1 MAQRRGCQ
9 AMSVPGA
16 APRFTS
22 LARSPNLSEAVAEAL
37 TDTILSTPLHAGDP
51 LPSERQ
57 LCEQFGVSRPVV
69 REAVRS
75 LAAKGL
81 ILVRVGRGLEVGK
94 VASGLVAE
102 SMTLYLRGSE
112 TVGYDKVSEVRSA
125 LEIEIAGVAA
135 ARTTP
140 VQIEEIRTIAA
151 ALGKAE
157 HAEQAAHA
165 DVEFHRAIAAATG
178 NELFLVMLDSI
189 GETLLDVRRRGF
201 RTDEAIRYAAGAH
214 DEILERV
221 AAADVSGARRAMRL
235 HLEESA
241 RRLLPR

>member
-1 MAQRRGCQ
+1 
-9 AMSVPGA
+9 MSMPNA
-16 APRFTS
+16 APRFSS
-22 LARSPNLSEAVAEAL
+22 LARSPSLSEAVADAL
-37 TDTILSTPLHAGDP
+37 TETILTTPLHAGDP

-75 LAAKGL
+75 LASKGL
-81 ILVRVGRGLEVGK
+81 IVVRVGRGLEVGK

-112 TVGYDKVSEVRSA
+112 SVGYDRVSEVRSA

-135 ARTTP
+135 SRATP
-140 VQIEEIRTIAA
+140 AQIAEIRAIAA
-151 ALGKAE
+151 VLGNTR

-189 GETLLDVRRRGF
+189 GETLLDVRRKGF

-221 AAADVSGARRAMRL
+221 SAGDVRGSRRAMRR

>member
-1 MAQRRGCQ
+1 
-9 AMSVPGA
+9 MSAPNA
-16 APRFTS
+16 APRFAS
-22 LARSPNLSEAVAEAL
+22 LARSPSLSEAVAEAL
-37 TDTILSTPLHAGDP
+37 TETILGTPLHAGDP

-57 LCEQFGVSRPVV
+57 LCAQFGVSRPVV

-75 LAAKGL
+75 LASKGL
-81 ILVRVGRGLEVGK
+81 IVVRVGRGLEVGK
-94 VASGLVAE
+94 VASGLVSE

-135 ARTTP
+135 GRATP
-140 VQIEEIRTIAA
+140 AQIDEIRAIAA
-151 ALGKAE
+151 LLGKTRNAE
-157 HAEQAAHA
+157 KAAHA

-189 GETLLDVRRRGF
+189 GETLLDVRRKGF
-201 RTDEAIRYAAGAH
+201 RDDEAIRYAAGAH

-221 AAADVSGARRAMRL
+221 AAGDVRGSRRAMRR

-241 RRLLPR
+241 RRLLAR